1 MKSQTAKQAGQ
12 KMAHRTMVR
21 QQDPATAI
29 SESARGSQPAFDDL
43 HAHIAARAYELY
55 VERGYREDG
64 ALKDWLDAEREILN
78 AEFPAQRQPT

>member
-1 MKSQTAKQAGQ
+1 MKSQTTKQAGQ
-12 KMAHRTMVR
+12 KMAQRTMVR

-29 SESARGSQPAFDDL
+29 SESARGSQPSFDDL

-55 VERGYREDG
+55 VERGNREDG

-78 AEFPAQRQPT
+78 AEFPA